1 MKNLLIIGARGWG
14 REVLFSFKNNVKDI
28 NIKGFLDDNA
38 HALDGL
44 NGEYPPIISSVEDYQ
59 IQPDDVFFCALGN
72 PVYRKKYAE
81 MIEEKGGKFISF
93 ISPRAIVNPSATIG
107 NGVYIGSNSF
117 ISDNVVIGNHAMIHS
132 LCTLGHDV
140 KIGNYV
146 SIEAY
151 SFFGGY
157 SEVGDMSH
165 IHVRSTIISH
175 KKVGANASV
184 GAASLV
190 IRNVK
195 DEKHVFGNPAKEL

>member
-1 MKNLLIIGARGWG
+1 MKDLLIIGARGWG
-14 REVLFSFKNNVKDI
+14 REVYFSFKNNVNDI
-28 NIKGFLDDNA
+28 RIKGFLDDNT

-59 IQPDDVFFCALGN
+59 IQPDDVFFCALGD

-81 MIEEKGGKFISF
+81 MIEEKGGIFISF
-93 ISPRAIVNPSATIG
+93 ISPKAIVNPSAILG
-107 NGVYIGSNSF
+107 EGVYIGANSF
-117 ISDNVVIGNHAMIHS
+117 ISDNVVIGKHAMIHA

-157 SEVGDMSH
+157 SEIGDLTE
-165 IHVRSTIISH
+165 IHVRSTILSH
-175 KKVGANASV
+175 KKVGRNASV
-184 GAASLV
+184 GAGSVVL
-190 IRNVK
+190 RNIK
-195 DEKHVFGNPAKEL
+195 DNSHVFGVPAKIL